1 MNYGLCIISREWP
14 LYSNILYCAKSKFDQ
29 IDYISYQIGM
39 NFFGNR
45 NYTIPQVS
53 STSSCIDVN
62 GKLSPG
68 RCHFVYT
75 LYVYN
80 CRPELS
86 FSLTYIIIVTF
97 QYNKV
102 LSKRIALV

>member
-45 NYTIPQVS
+45 NYTLSQVS

-62 GKLSPG
+62 DKLNPG
-68 RCHFVYT
+68 RRRFVCT
-75 LYVYN
+75 LFVYN
-80 CRPELS
+80 CCPELS
-86 FSLTYIIIVTF
+86 FSLTSIIVTF
-97 QYNKV
+97 QYIINSV
-102 LSKRIALV
+102 RNLV